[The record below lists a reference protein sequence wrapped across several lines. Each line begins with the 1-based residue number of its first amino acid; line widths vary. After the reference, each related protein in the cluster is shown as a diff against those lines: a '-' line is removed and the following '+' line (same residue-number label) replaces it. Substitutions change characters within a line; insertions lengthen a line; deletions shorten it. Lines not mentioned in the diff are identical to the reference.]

1 MKNMMIVC
9 AAATV
14 MLGCGAEETVRPG
27 KWAVPVTLAGVPN
40 LHKVADGLYRS
51 AQPTAEGCGIMLSLS
66 CIYL

>member
-9 AAATV
+9 ATATV

-27 KWAVPVTLAGVPN
+27 KCAVPVTLAGVPN

-51 AQPTAEGCGIMLSLS
+51 AQPTAEGCGIMLSL
-66 CIYL
+66 